1 MCFSI
6 PKLLLHLHGKLEA
19 GDGCQNQKGACPIAS
34 TAFSGRWSRD
44 GGIGDSMPLNRVAF
58 GALSFVH

>member
-1 MCFSI
+1 MDARI
-6 PKLLLHLHGKLEA
+6 RK
-19 GDGCQNQKGACPIAS
+19 KGACPIAS

-44 GGIGDSMPLNRVAF
+44 GGIGDSMPLNRVVL